1 MTIERGL
8 ELLAGRRAWEL
19 ENGDAPK
26 KSARK
31 PAKKSSKKAPTL
43 TENSVEGAGAKK
55 RAKKSATGR
64 SKKEVVV

>member
-1 MTIERGL
+1 MTLERGL

-26 KSARK
+26 KSSRK
-31 PAKKSSKKAPTL
+31 AAKKAPTL
-43 TENSVEGAGAKK
+43 TEKTLDGVGAKK

-64 SKKEVVV
+64 SKKEATV